1 MTSSRASAISR
12 DEHAAAAHDD
22 AAATSASAAASST
35 TTSGH
40 AILVQLIALTP
51 LPPPDAAP
59 ELLLATFEAI
69 LEHRAAL
76 VANVVPPLAI
86 DDADR
91 EMLREL
97 EHRHEVWHDAL
108 AKAQRHVL
116 ESRHANQQLRAYA
129 PRF

>member
-12 DEHAAAAHDD
+12 DEHDD
-22 AAATSASAAASST
+22 ATAATASAT

-97 EHRHEVWHDAL
+97 EHRHEIWHDAL

-116 ESRHANQQLRAYA
+116 ESRHANHQLRAYA